1 MAMVAMVAMVAIV
14 AMVAGGMQGSKF
26 SSVSLS
32 ISSGPLQSCDTI
44 SRSASESENV
54 TMMTIKTVTM
64 FGLLMIMTITTMIG
78 RRMRLV
84 VMIKFRRN
92 RCQTSCQSVPQAP
105 LTAGLYS

>member
-1 MAMVAMVAMVAIV
+1 MAMV

-54 TMMTIKTVTM
+54 TMMTNKTVTR
-64 FGLLMIMTITTMIG
+64 FRLLVIMTITKMIG
-78 RRMRLV
+78 RRMRLE

>member
-54 TMMTIKTVTM
+54 TM
-64 FGLLMIMTITTMIG
+64 IMTVTTMIG

-92 RCQTSCQSVPQAP
+92 RC
-105 LTAGLYS
+105 

>member
-1 MAMVAMVAMVAIV
+1 MAMVAMGAMVAIV

-54 TMMTIKTVTM
+54 TMMTIKIVIM
-64 FGLLMIMTITTMIG
+64 FLD
-78 RRMRLV
+78 
-84 VMIKFRRN
+84 
-92 RCQTSCQSVPQAP
+92 
-105 LTAGLYS
+105 Y